1 MGPNGTAGTN
11 SQLGPTYGPHGTPGH
26 FLYNNRPAIISF
38 DSELTPEVVAR
49 SSPHGDVN

>member
-11 SQLGPTYGPHGTPGH
+11 SQPGPTYGPHGTPGH
-26 FLYNNRPAIISF
+26 FLYNNKPAIISF
-38 DSELTPEVVAR
+38 DSELTPEVVTR